1 LKYLKLWYEAF
12 GLGRMEKTRCVLKIP
27 KFARI
32 AAVLASLAC
41 AALAQQTRVFQDGN
55 NWVQEAS
62 GSIAAA
68 KNLRVKTDFGSVRVT
83 GGSQPGIN
91 YVFRNSA
98 STSEDRAR
106 RQFENIHVSAY
117 VRGDIAYITVEDA
130 RGSHNRCSGDFTI
143 NVPRN
148 MDSVK
153 IETDGGSV
161 VATGVTG
168 RVDAQTGGGSIK
180 LDDIGGAVAAETG
193 GDYIDVGTVGGDVNL
208 QTGGGRITV
217 RAVKG
222 KINASTGGGEIIILS
237 GSQGAVLEA
246 GGGNIQVKQCT
257 GRLKVSTGGGNIE
270 LGDVSG
276 PVELETGGGSIRLA
290 SSKAWVRAETGAGRI
305 ELNGVPSAQAE
316 TGAGGILARF
326 ISSSGEKTDSSLET
340 AAGDITVY
348 IAPNVALTI
357 RAAIEMANGH
367 SIRSDFQDVR
377 ISGEQSEY
385 GEPTT
390 VTAEGNLNG
399 GGPTLKLRT
408 TTGDIRIL
416 RVHQ

>member
-1 LKYLKLWYEAF
+1 
-12 GLGRMEKTRCVLKIP
+12 
-27 KFARI
+27 
-32 AAVLASLAC
+32 
-41 AALAQQTRVFQDGN
+41 
-55 NWVQEAS
+55 
-62 GSIAAA
+62 
-68 KNLRVKTDFGSVRVT
+68 
-83 GGSQPGIN
+83 
-91 YVFRNSA
+91 
-98 STSEDRAR
+98 
-106 RQFENIHVSAY
+106 
-117 VRGDIAYITVEDA
+117 
-130 RGSHNRCSGDFTI
+130 
-143 NVPRN
+143 
-148 MDSVK
+148 
-153 IETDGGSV
+153 
-161 VATGVTG
+161 
-168 RVDAQTGGGSIK
+168 
-180 LDDIGGAVAAETG
+180 
-193 GDYIDVGTVGGDVNL
+193 
-208 QTGGGRITV
+208 
-217 RAVKG
+217 
-222 KINASTGGGEIIILS
+222 
-237 GSQGAVLEA
+237 
-246 GGGNIQVKQCT
+246 VKQCT

>member
-1 LKYLKLWYEAF
+1 
-12 GLGRMEKTRCVLKIP
+12 MEKTRCVLKQLSKIVGT
-27 KFARI
+27 
-32 AAVLASLAC
+32 AVLAAFLTG
-41 AALAQQTRVFQDGN
+41 AALAQQSRVFQDGN
-55 NWVQEAS
+55 SWVQESS
-62 GSIAAA
+62 GSLASA
-68 KNLRVKTDFGSVRVT
+68 KNLRVKTDFASVRVT
-83 GGSQPGIN
+83 GGSQQGIN
-91 YVFRNSA
+91 YVFRNVA
-98 STSEDRAR
+98 SSSEDRAR
-106 RQFENIHVSAY
+106 RQFENIHVSAS
-117 VRGDIAYITVEDA
+117 VRGDVAYITVDDA
-130 RGSHNRCSGDFTI
+130 RGSRSRCSGDFII
-143 NVPRN
+143 NVPRG

-153 IETDGGSV
+153 IETEGGSV
-161 VATGVTG
+161 VTTGIKGGVY
-168 RVDAQTGGGSIK
+168 AQTGGGSIK
-180 LDDIGGAVAAETG
+180 VDDIGGSVTAETG

-217 RAVKG
+217 RAAKG
-222 KINASTGGGEIIILS
+222 KINASTGGGEIVIAS

-246 GGGNIQVKQCT
+246 GGGNINVKQCA

-290 SSKAWVRAETGAGRI
+290 SSKSWVRAETGAGRI

-316 TGAGGILARF
+316 TGAGGILAKF

-340 AAGDITVY
+340 SAGDITVY
-348 IAPNVALTI
+348 IASDAAMTI

-367 SIRSDFQDVR
+367 NIRSDFQDIRV
-377 ISGEQSEY
+377 SGEQSEY

-390 VTAEGNLNG
+390 VTAEGSLNG

-416 RVHQ
+416 RTSR